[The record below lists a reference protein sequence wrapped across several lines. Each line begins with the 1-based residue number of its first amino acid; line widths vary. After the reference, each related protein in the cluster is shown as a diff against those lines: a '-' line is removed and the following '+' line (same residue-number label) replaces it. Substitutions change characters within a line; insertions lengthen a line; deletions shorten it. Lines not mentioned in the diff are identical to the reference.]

1 MFGMFGVFINLAK
14 GEDIVYTD
22 TKEDLFENLDEMGID
37 KDDEILEYFVTC
49 TREELEK
56 YF

>member
-1 MFGMFGVFINLAK
+1 MFGVFINLAK

-37 KDDEILEYFVTC
+37 EDDEILEYFVTC

>member
-1 MFGMFGVFINLAK
+1 MFGVFIDWAD
-14 GEDIVYTD
+14 GEDTVYSN
-22 TKEDLFENLDEMGID
+22 TKEDLFEYINEIGID
-37 KDDEILEYFVTC
+37 KDDEMLQYFITY

>member
-1 MFGMFGVFINLAK
+1 MFGVFINWAE
-14 GEDIVYTD
+14 GEEDTVYSN
-22 TKEDLFENLDEMGID
+22 TKEDLFEYINEIGID
-37 KDDEILEYFVTC
+37 KDDEMLEYFITY

>member
-1 MFGMFGVFINLAK
+1 MFGAFINRTD
-14 GEDIVYTD
+14 GEDIVYTN
-22 TKEDLFENLDEMGID
+22 TKEDLFEYINEIGID
-37 KDDEILEYFVTC
+37 KDDEMLEYFITY

>member
-1 MFGMFGVFINLAK
+1 MFGVFIDWAN
-14 GEDIVYTD
+14 GGDTVYSN
-22 TKEDLFENLDEMGID
+22 TKEDLFEYIDEIGID
-37 KDDEILEYFVTC
+37 KDDEMLEYFITY

>member
-1 MFGMFGVFINLAK
+1 MFGVFINRAD

-22 TKEDLFENLDEMGID
+22 TKEDLFEYINEIGID
-37 KDDEILEYFVTC
+37 KDDEMLEYFITY